1 MSQIPKVT
9 LRKIERTHGPV
20 YLLDY
25 WVNGKRVRKS
35 VGSNK
40 RQAEA
45 IQAKVQRDLTLGTYG
60 IHQQSGRTIS
70 VSELVVEYLAE
81 DSSLKSAKT
90 LKRYE
95 DQLLGFEKFLKK
107 YFPDTY
113 KDITKIKPYHVSE
126 CRDKLVKGFLPEQ
139 KAWAPRTVNRTLEM
153 IGGLLNFAVEKSYIE
168 SNPAKGTRHIPVTE
182 KGVPEFYSKD
192 ELVKIWENADSY
204 WLPFFKFL
212 FYTGMRKGEA
222 INLIWSNVH
231 VDAAQPYVEIKSTSS
246 WNTKTKKSRI
256 VHLSKFALPII
267 TEQEGNDPIYVFP
280 AKSGGKVH
288 DNVPYR
294 SLKKTLDKL
303 NIPGD
308 LHKFRHSF
316 ASHLAMKGFSLDSIG
331 KFLGHANPSKM
342 TTVYTHLSAEHVVSM
357 LDKLG

>member
-9 LRKIERTHGPV
+9 LRKIERAHGPV

-25 WVNGKRVRKS
+25 WVNGKRVRQS

-60 IHQQSGRTIS
+60 IHQQSDRTIS
-70 VSELVVEYLAE
+70 VSELVKEYLAE

-90 LKRYE
+90 IKRYE
-95 DQLLGFEKFLKK
+95 DQLLGFEKFLGNF
-107 YFPDTY
+107 FPDTY
-113 KDITKIKPYHVSE
+113 KDITRIKAYHVSE
-126 CRDKLVKGFLPEQ
+126 CRDKLIKGFLPEQ

-153 IGGLLNFAVEKSYIE
+153 IGGLLNFAVEKSYIDI
-168 SNPAKGTRHIPVTE
+168 NPAKGTRHIPVPE

-192 ELVKIWENADSY
+192 ELVKIWEKADSY

-212 FYTGMRKGEA
+212 YYTGMRKGEA

-231 VDAAQPYVEIKSTSS
+231 NDAAQPYVEIKSTLT
-246 WNTKTKKSRI
+246 WKTKTKKSRV
-256 VHLSKFALPII
+256 VHLSKSASEII
-267 TEQEGNDPIYVFP
+267 KGQVDKHPTYVFP

-294 SLKKTLDKL
+294 SLIKTLDKL

-316 ASHLAMKGFSLDSIG
+316 ASHLAMEGVSRDTIG
-331 KFLGHANPSKM
+331 DILGHSSSEM
-342 TTVYTHLSAEHVVSM
+342 TKIYAHLSPEHKQSVVN
-357 LDKLG
+357 KLG

>member
-60 IHQQSGRTIS
+60 IHQQSARTIS
-70 VSELVVEYLAE
+70 VSELVIEYLAE

-95 DQLLGFEKFLKK
+95 DQLLGFEKFLRK

-113 KDITKIKPYHVSE
+113 KDITGIKAYHVSE
-126 CRDKLVKGFLPEQ
+126 CRDKLKKGFLPEQ

-168 SNPAKGTRHIPVTE
+168 SNPAKGTRHIPVQE
-182 KGVPEFYSKD
+182 KGVPEFYSED
-192 ELVKIWENADSY
+192 ELSKIWEQADQF

-212 FYTGMRKGEA
+212 YYTGMRKGEA

-231 VDAAQPYVEIKSTSS
+231 TDASQPYVEIKSSAS
-246 WNTKTKKSRI
+246 WNTKTKKSRV
-256 VHLSKFALPII
+256 VHLSKSALAVIVS
-267 TEQEGNDPIYVFP
+267 QEGKDPTYVFP

-294 SLKKTLDKL
+294 SLKKTLDTL

-308 LHKFRHSF
+308 LHKFRHTF
-316 ASHLAMKGFSLDSIG
+316 ASHLAMKGVSRDTIG
-331 KFLGHANPSKM
+331 DILGHSSSEM
-342 TTVYTHLSAEHVVSM
+342 TKIYSHLSPEHKESVVN
-357 LDKLG
+357 KLG

>member
-9 LRKIERTHGPV
+9 LRKIKRTNGIS

-25 WVNGKRVRKS
+25 WVDGERVRRS
-35 VGSNK
+35 VGTNK

-60 IHQQSGRTIS
+60 IHQQSPRKIS
-70 VSELVVEYLAE
+70 VSELVKEYLAE

-113 KDITKIKPYHVSE
+113 KDITRIKAYHVSE
-126 CRDKLVKGFLPEQ
+126 CRDRLTKGFLPEQ
-139 KAWAPRTVNRTLEM
+139 KAWAARTVNRTLEM

-168 SNPAKGTRHIPVTE
+168 SNPAKGTRHIPVQD
-182 KGVPEFYSKD
+182 KGVPEFYSED
-192 ELVKIWENADSY
+192 ELNKIWEQADQF

-212 FYTGMRKGEA
+212 YFTGMRKGEA

-231 VDAAQPYVEIKSTSS
+231 TDAAQPYVEIKSSSS

-256 VHLSKFALPII
+256 VHLSKSALAVIVA
-267 TEQEGNDPIYVFP
+267 QEDNDPTYVFP

-294 SLKKTLDKL
+294 SLIKTLDTL

-308 LHKFRHSF
+308 LHKFRHTF
-316 ASHLAMKGFSLDSIG
+316 ASHLAMKGVSRDTIG
-331 KFLGHANPSKM
+331 EILGHSSSEM
-342 TTVYTHLSAEHVVSM
+342 TKIYSHLSPEHQESVVN
-357 LDKLG
+357 KLG